1 MVTPGVCQCAAPQL
15 ALALAAPLPGGAGVV
30 CHRVP
35 GEGEDTGGASP
46 RPRHGTARVTRVR
59 ALAPGS
65 DVSNVRPRAV
75 SGGGAPLPV
84 IQTLVL
90 RTLFVNI
97 LSDYTDV
104 TLPQPSLNKFN
115 NLKSPKGTVGPTK
128 KSHIYRPIGSKV
140 KDT

>member
-15 ALALAAPLPGGAGVV
+15 ALALPAPLPGGAGVV
-30 CHRVP
+30 CHGVP

-59 ALAPGS
+59 ALAPRS
-65 DVSNVRPRAV
+65 DVSNVSPRAV

-90 RTLFVNI
+90 RTLLSCNI
-97 LSDYTDV
+97 LSDHTDLS
-104 TLPQPSLNKFN
+104 LPQPSLNKFN
-115 NLKSPKGTVGPTK
+115 NPNSPKGTVGLK
-128 KSHIYRPIGSKV
+128 ISYLQAHWLQG
-140 KDT
+140 

>member
-59 ALAPGS
+59 ALAPRS
-65 DVSNVRPRAV
+65 DVSNVSPEGV
-75 SGGGAPLPV
+75 SGGGLPFPV
-84 IQTLVL
+84 LKTPVQCTL
-90 RTLFVNI
+90 
-97 LSDYTDV
+97 
-104 TLPQPSLNKFN
+104 
-115 NLKSPKGTVGPTK
+115 LKLL
-128 KSHIYRPIGSKV
+128 IDGSF
-140 KDT
+140 